1 MAFGKGAIH
10 MTTSIGYSVAITH
23 DTESTASI
31 GQAYRT
37 KKSFVAVH
45 FDSAGKGEIV
55 FLPEG
60 VILRVTGTSSC
71 LREGYEVLFGKQF
84 YNVFEV
90 DLVARCNRIFE
101 PARSRAVAA

>member
-1 MAFGKGAIH
+1 
-10 MTTSIGYSVAITH
+10 MTTPIGYSVTIPRPAEIK
-23 DTESTASI
+23 ASV

-45 FDSAGKGEIV
+45 FDPDGKGEIV

-60 VILRVTGTSSC
+60 VTLRVTGPSSC
-71 LREGYEVLFGKQF
+71 LREGLEIMFGKEF

-90 DLVARCNRIFE
+90 DLLVRCSRLFE
-101 PARSRAVAA
+101 PLRARSRAAAA